1 MTAER
6 TMMVHCCYGSD
17 GARVFRRTRQ
27 GPRETYL
34 LSLHWEEAAVAE
46 GKIRLR
52 YCPEGT
58 VAWRRRWRL
67 RPAVVVMVQSA
78 AVPTLS
84 TPLASLAS
92 PNINLRYDDRQMEDY
107 VVGGEWRRGGGVL
120 PRTTGLH
127 TLSPLLS
134 PPLVLAL
141 ASSLMSL
148 HQKER
153 NYGLQGHVSP
163 ASVRCNY
170 LLSLAPWPSR

>member
-107 VVGGEWRRGGGVL
+107 VVGGEWRRGGGCCRGPPGSTL
-120 PRTTGLH
+120 FPRS
-127 TLSPLLS
+127 SPLPLS
-134 PPLVLAL
+134 
-141 ASSLMSL
+141 
-148 HQKER
+148 
-153 NYGLQGHVSP
+153 
-163 ASVRCNY
+163 
-170 LLSLAPWPSR
+170 LLSLPASCPSTRKKGTMACKGMYHLHQCVVTTS

>member
-107 VVGGEWRRGGGVL
+107 VVGGEWRRGGGAAADHRAPHSFPAPL
-120 PRTTGLH
+120 P
-127 TLSPLLS
+127 SPCPCS
-134 PPLVLAL
+134 RFQPHVPPPERKELWLARACITCISAL
-141 ASSLMSL
+141 
-148 HQKER
+148 
-153 NYGLQGHVSP
+153 
-163 ASVRCNY
+163 
-170 LLSLAPWPSR
+170 